1 MGQKRDKDGR
11 AGRVHLN
18 ACKRNTNKPR
28 IVSTIKKIIKK
39 TNEINKIKKKNS
51 VLGATLPKEEG
62 GETGIRAA
70 GRSTRSR
77 YRDTKGVKNQRTKI
91 KKNRG

>member
-28 IVSTIKKIIKK
+28 IVSTRRVKK
-39 TNEINKIKKKNS
+39 TNEINKIKKKNF
-51 VLGATLPKEEG
+51 VLGATLPKEEE

>member
-1 MGQKRDKDGR
+1 M
-11 AGRVHLN
+11 
-18 ACKRNTNKPR
+18 
-28 IVSTIKKIIKK
+28 
-39 TNEINKIKKKNS
+39 KNF